1 MVNLHEAHKVL
12 RGTMTLAYLAYD
24 ASQTNR
30 TCLTTAVSSTLGDPV
45 GPVEECMGKPVSTPC
60 SVWGA
65 AESGWD
71 R

>member
-1 MVNLHEAHKVL
+1 MVNLHEAHIVL

-30 TCLTTAVSSTLGDPV
+30 NCHETAVCSTPGDPV
-45 GPVEECMGKPVSTPC
+45 GPVEECMGEPAFTPC

-71 R
+71 S